1 LPLLI
6 DVPAYVEPAPQIQ
19 NNVIVVPGHNWD
31 IARAA
36 AVTPIVIVQNP
47 LPLPAPAVE
56 TPPAPALVANTA
68 APSRLG
74 GLPDG
79 LVLTRIHFEHNGVKL
94 SIADKRALAH
104 LGLQKNEPVVI
115 AGFADPHEDVP
126 DGLSSRRA
134 RAVAMALQSRGYKN
148 VRVTSYGAQRDLTSA
163 GREDQM
169 VEIYQAPAL

>member
-1 LPLLI
+1 MPILI

-19 NNVIVVPGHNWD
+19 NNVIVAPGQNWD
-31 IARAA
+31 ITRAA

-56 TPPAPALVANTA
+56 PPAPALGANTA

-79 LVLTRIHFEHNGVKL
+79 PVLTRIHFEHNGVKL

-104 LGLQKNEPVVI
+104 LGLPKTEPVVI
-115 AGFADPHEDVP
+115 AGFADAHEDVP
-126 DGLSSRRA
+126 DGLSTRRA
-134 RAVAMALQSRGYKN
+134 RAVAKALQSRGYKN

-163 GREDQM
+163 GREDQ
-169 VEIYQAPAL
+169 VVDIYKAPTL